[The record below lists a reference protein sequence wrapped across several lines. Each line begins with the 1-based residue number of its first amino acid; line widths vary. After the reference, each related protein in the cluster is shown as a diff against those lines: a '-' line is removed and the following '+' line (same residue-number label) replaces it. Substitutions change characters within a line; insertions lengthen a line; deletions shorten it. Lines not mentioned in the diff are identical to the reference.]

1 MQIISK
7 KPQAFKTNSGRIIDI
22 DNLRWRARCVGS
34 GKIHSANQAIAVLNM
49 IWYAIDEKRDSVDDA
64 KQVDIE
70 LANIKKILG
79 E

>member
-22 DNLRWRARCVGS
+22 DNLRWRARYVGS
-34 GKIHSANQAIAVLNM
+34 GKIHGINHTIAVLNM
-49 IWYAIDEKRDSVDDA
+49 IWHTINKKRDSVDDA

>member
-22 DNLRWRARCVGS
+22 DSLRRKVRCVGS

-49 IWYAIDEKRDSVDDA
+49 IWYAIDENYDDSDDA